1 MKIGESQIKLLNL
14 ATQYYKKLGSV
25 GVDVAESAYCWLLN
39 VPGAPGYFIL
49 KNLKEN
55 EIISAHKH
63 TPKLATI
70 NITQESLIVIK
81 GSINVSLY
89 DVNDHIITE
98 YKLKQSD
105 CVITFRGG
113 HKYEVLSSDALVYEH
128 KTGPYLGIDK
138 KMIE

>member
-1 MKIGESQIKLLNL
+1 MIKIYSQVKPDLLL
-14 ATQYYKKLGSV
+14 HIIYHPDKKNIRRQDLTPEEEFIQ
-25 GVDVAESAYCWLLN
+25 VAFLHM
-39 VPGAPGYFIL
+39 
-49 KNLKEN
+49 KEN

-70 NITQESLIVIK
+70 NITQESIIVIK

-89 DVNDHIITE
+89 DVDDHLISE

-113 HKYEVLSSDALVYEH
+113 HKYQVLSSDAFVYEH

>member
-1 MKIGESQIKLLNL
+1 MIKIYSQVKPDLLL
-14 ATQYYKKLGSV
+14 HIIYHPDKKNIRRQDLTPEEEFIQ
-25 GVDVAESAYCWLLN
+25 VAFLH
-39 VPGAPGYFIL
+39 
-49 KNLKEN
+49 LKEN

-70 NITQESLIVIK
+70 NITQESIIVIR

-89 DVNDHIITE
+89 DVNDHLISE
-98 YKLKQSD
+98 YILKQSD

-113 HKYEVLSSDALVYEH
+113 HKYQVLSSDALVYEH

>member
-1 MKIGESQIKLLNL
+1 MIKIYSQVKPDLLLHIIYHPDNKNIRRQDL
-14 ATQYYKKLGSV
+14 TPEEEFIQ
-25 GVDVAESAYCWLLN
+25 VAFLH
-39 VPGAPGYFIL
+39 
-49 KNLKEN
+49 LKEN

-70 NITQESLIVIK
+70 NITQESIIVIR

-89 DVNDHIITE
+89 DIDDHLISE
-98 YKLKQSD
+98 YILKKSD

-113 HKYEVLSSDALVYEH
+113 HKYQVLSSDAFVYEH